1 MEIRIRDSNNQLV
14 ATFLDNSLINRVI
27 KCIDLRA
34 FDCTV
39 KKSDRKSII
48 YSLND
53 SYKFLIDKDS
63 YIFFHKGTQIILDV
77 QSLYHYCY

>member
-39 KKSDRKSII
+39 KKSDRESII
-48 YSLND
+48 YISLMIVINF
-53 SYKFLIDKDS
+53 Y
-63 YIFFHKGTQIILDV
+63 
-77 QSLYHYCY
+77 